1 MRFTLM
7 FPVCAATL
15 MLAGGALGAELRV
28 DVPDADPASGAL
40 YVALFDSEQSFRA
53 RDSSHGAVARDG
65 TPSVVFTSLPPGP
78 YAVAV
83 FQDLNGNGKLDLNL
97 MGVPTEPYGFS
108 RNVTGDM
115 GPPAFQDAAVEL
127 TGGSQT
133 EVIELRSGS

>member
-1 MRFTLM
+1 MRFTLK

-40 YVALFDSEQSFRA
+40 YVALFDSEQSFKA
-53 RDSSHGAVARDG
+53 RDSSHGAVSRDG
-65 TPSVVFTSLPPGP
+65 APSVVFAGLQPGS

-108 RNVTGDM
+108 RNATGDM
-115 GPPAFQDAAVEL
+115 GPPAFQDAAVTVTE
-127 TGGSQT
+127 GGKT
-133 EVIELRSGS
+133 LVIELRSGS